1 MRHNTQRKNRAVT
14 TPRERILAVAD
25 DLFYRYGI
33 RSVGVDRIIAESN
46 VAKMTFYKYFPS
58 KRNLI
63 VAYLDQRKEFW
74 GQALE
79 KALSSDRST
88 TGCILAV
95 FDVLDEMLRM
105 PSFQGCPFIK
115 ALAEFGSDY
124 DEAEIQARISS
135 HFDELNST
143 ICGLIR
149 KLNLPEPM
157 SSVIVS
163 LILGAI
169 IVAHTKGCREIAQVN
184 REAARL
190 LLTGAAHSHYGP
202 TGGRAN

>member
-1 MRHNTQRKNRAVT
+1 MRHNTPRKNRAVA

-63 VAYLDQRKEFW
+63 LAYLEQREEFW
-74 GQALE
+74 SHALE
-79 KALSSDRST
+79 KAFAPDRST
-88 TGCILAV
+88 TSCILAI
-95 FDVLDEMLRM
+95 FDVLDEMLQM

-115 ALAEFGSDY
+115 ALAEFGRDCG
-124 DEAEIQARISS
+124 EAKIQARISS
-135 HFDELNST
+135 HFNELNST
-143 ICGLIR
+143 ICGLIQ
-149 KLNLPEPM
+149 KLNVPESM
-157 SSVIVS
+157 SLVIVS

-169 IVAHTKGCREIAQVN
+169 IVAHTKGCREIAQSN

-190 LLTGAAHSHYGP
+190 LLTSAAHS
-202 TGGRAN
+202 RARHKS